1 MAVSIS
7 SSLLACRNAFNKFIE
22 EIELLDEKKPEGL
35 CVQDWDDERGRLR
48 IWAAN
53 IGAHQTHQSSLEFR
67 LRDSSHIRNQ
77 IIELLRQLRERLQD
91 ASVLLKE
98 GEDSDMESLGE
109 TSSENE
115 SPQTEI
121 QQLRRNVATIINCLF
136 EMSMLTR
143 KPAPHDMRVESRH
156 ANTTA
161 YEIYDA
167 RHVREKYPQADE
179 ILVRRLGRAITKRR
193 RNLEYRK
200 LRAAKLRQGVDRDV
214 ADTVQGGS
222 DVLSATVVTSYREWA
237 PDNEMNPSDQA
248 SIAGFTQTSYAP
260 TLTSDGHIT
269 IPAPP
274 SGSQD
279 GAPFECPYCYYLISI
294 NNRSSWNRHV
304 FFDLQPYICTE
315 LQCPTPERLYAT
327 RHGWTHHHETMHSH
341 EEGGMPHCTLCGA
354 TQSTR
359 EARYQHVVRHLQE
372 LALSVIPRGMEDS
385 DQCSVDGNDSSS
397 SDCSSNAGD
406 EVRDSLDKVRSENSP
421 AMVSTS
427 AGTRD
432 LDAAQRELSTSFSLK
447 SIAGTNDSCQH
458 INNTSVLDSQARGP
472 YGSPAAVF
480 GRCSL

>member
-279 GAPFECPYCYYLISI
+279 GVLGTDMFSSTCNRISAQNYNVQHQKDSTLHAMAGHIITKQCIVTRREECPIVLSAELLKALGKLVI
-294 NNRSSWNRHV
+294 NMWFAIYKSLLFLSYPEAWKTQTSV
-304 FFDLQPYICTE
+304 VLTE
-315 LQCPTPERLYAT
+315 MTVPAQIAPQMLVMKSETAWIKCARRTLRL
-327 RHGWTHHHETMHSH
+327 WF
-341 EEGGMPHCTLCGA
+341 
-354 TQSTR
+354 
-359 EARYQHVVRHLQE
+359 
-372 LALSVIPRGMEDS
+372 PRLLGPGTWM
-385 DQCSVDGNDSSS
+385 Q
-397 SDCSSNAGD
+397 
-406 EVRDSLDKVRSENSP
+406 RSESFLP
-421 AMVSTS
+421 A
-427 AGTRD
+427 
-432 LDAAQRELSTSFSLK
+432 SL
-447 SIAGTNDSCQH
+447 
-458 INNTSVLDSQARGP
+458 
-472 YGSPAAVF
+472 
-480 GRCSL
+480 